1 MLLAVFSVDWWGR
14 ERDEGYASFV
24 LPTPGKFRILK
35 LIGVPMTDYMYV
47 EWFWTGNACGLP
59 VNPLLICH

>member
-24 LPTPGKFRILK
+24 LPTPGKFLLQTYISTMLD
-35 LIGVPMTDYMYV
+35 IGMCEVLRSSVLM
-47 EWFWTGNACGLP
+47 
-59 VNPLLICH
+59 

>member
-24 LPTPGKFRILK
+24 LPTPGKFLLQIYNFSMLD
-35 LIGVPMTDYMYV
+35 IGMCEMLRSSVLM
-47 EWFWTGNACGLP
+47 
-59 VNPLLICH
+59 